1 MLTAEFW
8 TPSRIAGGVLV
19 LGTLIPMIP
28 SLGVLFFGKITA
40 AEASFRGLEAAVGH
54 TTSYRIITAG
64 VAPWAFASLAGIVL
78 FSLVLW
84 NEGARTLPVLATIGF
99 AIYASFFTLETSFHM
114 SVTVWAI
121 RQLEAGA
128 AVPDLYLQLKNWL
141 NFWLEAFVNPLAL
154 LSFVALGVAIVRTGV
169 LWSWSG
175 WAMVGWGLVWLV
187 FPVPLLIAPIP
198 VLLGI
203 ALLVHG

>member
-64 VAPWAFASLAGIVL
+64 VAPWAFASLGGNRRHRNAASTRNGAGTPVRRP
-78 FSLVLW
+78 
-84 NEGARTLPVLATIGF
+84 ARDDRRLRRDMPVGF
-99 AIYASFFTLETSFHM
+99 GGHRDYARPLESQ
-114 SVTVWAI
+114 SGPAY
-121 RQLEAGA
+121 R
-128 AVPDLYLQLKNWL
+128 VPDLMPMLPNSPRKGGACWSRSAVIRRIR
-141 NFWLEAFVNPLAL
+141 WWSWGDSNPLRLVCQTSAL
-154 LSFVALGVAIVRTGV
+154 PIELQPRGNPP
-169 LWSWSG
+169 
-175 WAMVGWGLVWLV
+175 
-187 FPVPLLIAPIP
+187 PV
-198 VLLGI
+198 
-203 ALLVHG
+203 